1 MTEAGVV
8 VLEDRCAVLPVGESC
23 LVLAGLSDESLRDG
37 TVDWLM
43 EDVPD
48 GLSILL
54 AHEPQFISDYA
65 RAGVDLVFSGHAHGG
80 QIRLPFVGG
89 LYAPGQGFLPKLTKG
104 LYEVEDTTLV
114 VSRGLG
120 NSTFPFRFLNR
131 PEVVVLTL
139 RTED

>member
-1 MTEAGVV
+1 MRRSSGGGRAAWCWLGCQTKACG
-8 VLEDRCAVLPVGESC
+8 
-23 LVLAGLSDESLRDG
+23 DG

-65 RAGVDLVFSGHAHGG
+65 RAGADLVFSGHAHGG

-131 PEVVVLTL
+131 PEVVALTL

>member
-1 MTEAGVV
+1 M
-8 VLEDRCAVLPVGESC
+8 LEDRCASLPGGGE
-23 LVLAGLSDESLRDG
+23 LPGAGWAVRRKPAGG

-80 QIRLPFVGG
+80 QIQLPFVGG
-89 LYAPGQGFLPKLTKG
+89 LYAAGQGPAQTDQR
-104 LYEVEDTTLV
+104 LYEWEDTTLV